1 MNVKQRVL
9 AVLEENKGKN
19 ISGSDLA
26 DALAVS
32 RNAIWKSVKALQEEG
47 YRIKAVTN
55 KGYSLSDEN
64 DILSAQSIR
73 PYLSGRTE
81 SLRIEVKKSVTSTN
95 TVLKEYAAKGEAE
108 GKLLIAEEQ
117 TSGRGRLGR
126 SFFSPAN
133 TGIYMSVLLR
143 PKLTV
148 EDSLFI
154 TTAAA
159 VAVARA
165 IETITGVRAEIKWVN
180 DIFCSGKKVCGI
192 LTEAGIDFESGGL
205 EYAVLGIGINVAR
218 PGEGFPSELEDIITG
233 VFGKGQYGSDVR
245 SRLIAEVMNIFW
257 DYYDNISRKTFLKE
271 YRERS
276 FLLGKEVNVITGNS
290 TKQAVALDIDDDA
303 RLVVKMADGEI
314 KALSSGEVSVKTR
327 Q

>member
-1 MNVKQRVL
+1 MNVKHRVL

>member
-73 PYLSGRTE
+73 PYLSDRTE